1 MSVEVAG
8 PRWQTQRMATE
19 SLDDRRKAL
28 EEQFFQQ
35 HEKELVQKLKDAA
48 AKKSSKEELQKLTG
62 IADEQ
67 VLESLAALKLG
78 GAATLVMSLFP
89 VIEVAWADGKIDE
102 DEKKAIME
110 ASKSIGLEKDSPAY
124 EYLQKWIEEKP
135 ESSWHKLWAEYVKAL
150 VAKMKPDDKA
160 MLKATVLGRARTVAE
175 ASGGFLGVAFR
186 ISGSEKKVIAKLEKA
201 FD

>member
-1 MSVEVAG
+1 MS
-8 PRWQTQRMATE
+8 TD

-48 AKKSSKEELQKLTG
+48 AKETTRDELQKLTG
-62 IADEQ
+62 ISDTA
-67 VLESLAALKLG
+67 VLDALASLKLG

-102 DEKKAIME
+102 KEQAAILE
-110 ASKSIGLEKDSPAY
+110 ASKSIGLEKATPAY
-124 EYLQKWIEEKP
+124 EFLQKWIAEKP
-135 ESSWHKLWAEYVKAL
+135 EPSWHTLWADYVQAL
-150 VAKMKPDDKA
+150 VKNMKPDDKA
-160 MLKATVLGRARTVAE
+160 LLKATVMGRSLTVAE

-186 ISGSEKKVIAKLEKA
+186 VSDAEKRVLAKLEAA
-201 FD
+201 FA

>member
-1 MSVEVAG
+1 
-8 PRWQTQRMATE
+8 MATD

-28 EEQFFQQ
+28 EEQFFQK
-35 HEKELVQKLKDAA
+35 HEKELVQKMKDAA

-62 IADEQ
+62 ISDEQ
-67 VLESLAALKLG
+67 VLETLSDLKLG

-102 DEKKAIME
+102 KERVALME
-110 ASKSIGLEKDSPAY
+110 AAKGIGLEKDSAAF
-124 EYLQKWIEEKP
+124 EYLSKWLEEKP
-135 ESSWHKLWAEYVKAL
+135 EPSWHTLWADYVKAL

-160 MLKATVLGRARTVAE
+160 MLKATVMGRATVMAE
-175 ASGGFLGVAFR
+175 VSGGFMGVAFK
-186 ISGSEKKVIAKLEKA
+186 ISDAEKRVMKKLEAA